1 MTALE
6 PGQARITYP
15 DPGVGDAVVPASAV
29 SHWEGIGWKF
39 AEGDREDPPAEY
51 QRFEGQPVVRIY
63 HPELDR
69 YEVVAE
75 SAVPEH
81 RSHGWVLAEDAV
93 AAELEDKTVAELKEE
108 AKARGLPVSGTK
120 EELRE
125 RITEY
130 DAQDQAGDEPA
141 QDSEEGEQ

>member
-1 MTALE
+1 MTH
-6 PGQARITYP
+6 P
-15 DPGVGDAVVPASAV
+15 DPGVGDGIVPASAV
-29 SHWEGIGWKF
+29 SHWEGIGWEF

-51 QRFEGQPVVRIY
+51 QRFEGQPPVRIY

-75 SAVPEH
+75 SAVSEH
-81 RSHGWVLAEDAV
+81 RSHGWVLAEAAAV
-93 AAELEDKTVAELKEE
+93 EQLEAKTVAELKAE
-108 AKARGLPVSGTK
+108 AKTRGLPVGGTK

-125 RITEY
+125 RIAEH

>member
-1 MTALE
+1 MAELTPGLARMTH
-6 PGQARITYP
+6 P
-15 DPGVGDAVVPASAV
+15 DPDIGDGIVPASAV

-39 AEGDREDPPAEY
+39 AEGDREDPPKEY
-51 QRFEGQPVVRIY
+51 QRFEGQPAVRIY
-63 HPELDR
+63 HPGLDR

-75 SAVPEH
+75 SAVSQH
-81 RSHGWVLAEDAV
+81 RSNDWVLADQVE
-93 AAELEDKTVAELKEE
+93 AEQLEAKTVAELKED

-130 DAQDQAGDEPA
+130 DAQEQAGDQPA
-141 QDSEEGEQ
+141 RDSEE